1 MKCSVEQAQCN
12 TVYVT
17 IRVQYSVWSMAV
29 QYSVCYSA
37 IQCML
42 QSECNTVYGRWQYNT
57 VYGRWQYNT
66 VYVTV
71 QYSVWYSIRLMAVQS
86 SVCYSAIHCM
96 VQSQCNTVYRTNAAQ
111 CYTIYY
117 NNSKVQATP
126 DGEEDAKIKM
136 RKLSNNVKISR
147 IKCCHQMYRSI
158 AILKTQL

>member
-1 MKCSVEQAQCN
+1 VQYSVCYNQSAIQCMVDGSTIQCMLQCN

-29 QYSVCYSA
+29 QYSVWSMAVQYSVCYSA
-37 IQCML
+37 IQCMVQYTFNGSTIQCML
-42 QSECNTVYGRWQYNT
+42 QCNTLYGT
-57 VYGRWQYNT
+57 I
-66 VYVTV
+66 TV
-71 QYSVWYSIRLMAVQS
+71 QYSISYKRSTML
-86 SVCYSAIHCM
+86 
-96 VQSQCNTVYRTNAAQ
+96 
-111 CYTIYY
+111 YY

>member
-1 MKCSVEQAQCN
+1 MKCSELQAQCN

-37 IQCML
+37 IQCRL

-57 VYGRWQYNT
+57 VY
-66 VYVTV
+66 VTV
-71 QYSVWYSIRLMAVQS
+71 QYIVWYSIRLMAVQY

-117 NNSKVQATP
+117 NNSKVESAP